1 MNPPKN
7 SAAKSC
13 KVCDD
18 ASTHEKIL
26 EAARAEFIEKG
37 LGGARMQEIADRAG
51 INKALLH
58 YHFRDKEGLHQAAL
72 QSVIETVSG
81 RILTALPESGTPE
94 SPEAAIRLMV
104 RTYMRVLRENPQM
117 VGMVLRELADGGQ
130 NLGTLIETVG
140 PMANRLYRTVLDQVG
155 SKTDDWPLIDP
166 IHIFMSL
173 FSMVWGT
180 FLLKPIYS
188 RVLAAAKIRQKFDD
202 AFLDERTEAIADM
215 VILATLP
222 RRTA

>member
-1 MNPPKN
+1 MNPPKP
-7 SAAKSC
+7 STAKSC
-13 KVCDD
+13 KVCED

-26 EAARAEFIEKG
+26 EAARAEFIENG
-37 LGGARMQEIADRAG
+37 LRGARMQEIADRAG

-58 YHFRDKEGLHQAAL
+58 YHFRDKDGLYQAAL
-72 QSVIETVSG
+72 KSVIETVSES
-81 RILTALPESGTPE
+81 IVSALPEGGTPD
-94 SPEAAIRLMV
+94 SPEEAIRLMV
-104 RTYMRVLRENPQM
+104 RTYMGVLRSNPQM

-130 NLGTLIETVG
+130 NLGTLIESVG
-140 PMANRLYRTVLDQVG
+140 PMAQRLYHTVLEQVG
-155 SKTDDWPLIDP
+155 NKADDWPAADP
-166 IHIFMSL
+166 VHIFMSL

-188 RVLAAAKIRQKFDD
+188 RVLPAAGIRQSFDN

-215 VILATLP
+215 VIAATLP

>member
-1 MNPPKN
+1 MNPPKA
-7 SAAKSC
+7 SGTKSC
-13 KVCDD
+13 KVCED

-72 QSVIETVSG
+72 KSVIETVSG
-81 RILTALPESGTPE
+81 RIVAALPEDGMPD
-94 SPEAAIRLMV
+94 SPEEAIRRMV
-104 RTYMRVLRENPQM
+104 RTYMGVLRANPQM
-117 VGMVLRELADGGQ
+117 VGMVLRELADGGH
-130 NLGTLIETVG
+130 NLGTVIEAVG

-155 SKTDDWPLIDP
+155 SKTDDWPTIEP
-166 IHIFMSL
+166 VHIFMSL
-173 FSMVWGT
+173 FSMVWGM

-188 RVLAAAKIRQKFDD
+188 RVLPAAGIRQSFDD

>member
-1 MNPPKN
+1 MNPPKA
-7 SAAKSC
+7 SGTKSC
-13 KVCDD
+13 KVCED

-72 QSVIETVSG
+72 KSVIETVTG
-81 RILTALPESGTPE
+81 RILSAQPDAGIPD
-94 SPEAAIRLMV
+94 SPEEAIRQIV

-117 VGMVLRELADGGQ
+117 VGLVLRELADGGE
-130 NLGTLIETVG
+130 NLEGILEAVA
-140 PMANRLYRTVLDQVG
+140 PMAQRLYRTVLEQVRN
-155 SKTDDWPLIDP
+155 KADDWPSIDP
-166 IHIFMSL
+166 VHAFMSL
-173 FSMVWGT
+173 FSMVWGV

-188 RVLAAAKIRQKFDD
+188 RVLPAAGIRQTFDD
-202 AFLDERTEAIADM
+202 AFLDERTDAIADM
-215 VILATLP
+215 VIAATLP

>member
-1 MNPPKN
+1 MNPPKA
-7 SAAKSC
+7 SVAKSC
-13 KVCDD
+13 KVCQD

-26 EAARAEFIEKG
+26 EAARAEFLEKG

-72 QSVIETVSG
+72 KSVIEAVSG
-81 RILTALPESGTPE
+81 RILSALPEGGMPD
-94 SPEAAIRLMV
+94 SPEEAIRVMV
-104 RTYMRVLRENPQM
+104 RTYMRVLRDNPQI
-117 VGMVLRELADGGQ
+117 VGLVLRELADGGQ
-130 NLGTLIETVG
+130 NFELLAALA
-140 PMANRLYRTVLDQVG
+140 PMAQKLYRTVLEQVG
-155 SKTDDWPLIDP
+155 AKADDWPVIDP
-166 IHIFMSL
+166 VHAFMSL

-188 RVLAAAKIRQKFDD
+188 RILPAAGIRQTFDD

-215 VILATLP
+215 VIAATLP

>member
-1 MNPPKN
+1 MNPPKA

-13 KVCDD
+13 KVCED
-18 ASTHEKIL
+18 ASTHERIL
-26 EAARAEFIEKG
+26 EAARAEFLEKG

-72 QSVIETVSG
+72 KSVIEMVSE
-81 RILTALPESGTPE
+81 RILTALPEEGVPD
-94 SPEAAIRLMV
+94 SPEEAIRRMV
-104 RTYMRVLRENPQM
+104 RTYMGVLRDNPQII
-117 VGMVLRELADGGQ
+117 GLVLRELADGGQ
-130 NLGTLIETVG
+130 NFELLAALA
-140 PMANRLYRTVLDQVG
+140 PMAQKLYRTVLDQVG
-155 SKTDDWPLIDP
+155 NKADDWPAIDP
-166 IHIFMSL
+166 VHAFMSL

-188 RVLAAAKIRQKFDD
+188 RVLSAAGIRQTFDD

-222 RRTA
+222 RRSA